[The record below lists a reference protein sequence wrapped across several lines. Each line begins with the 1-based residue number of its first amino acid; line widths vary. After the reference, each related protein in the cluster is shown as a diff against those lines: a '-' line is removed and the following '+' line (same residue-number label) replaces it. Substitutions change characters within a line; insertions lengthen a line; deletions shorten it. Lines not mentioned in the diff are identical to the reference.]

1 VTRRMTLSRLSF
13 VILVVAL
20 AAALGLFSLTRA
32 LNQSDSRRLLV
43 LQANNARTTM
53 TSLIS
58 QFESPLASVGSVAA
72 ASDAN
77 PAALHELTTAIPS
90 LNLFSTLTVL
100 RPSAL
105 GAMTMIEV
113 RGSPSSPLGDLS
125 KAGGQ
130 AMTGMLAKRGA
141 NLVGLFGHG
150 RERHLALSVGAPTIP
165 AGYVVYAELPLPTG
179 TLVSTGLQGLQD
191 ALYAGRTQDS
201 PVLFAST
208 KTLPLSGQPL
218 TQLINLND
226 LGATTPKP
234 GAGAL
239 LFVVTS
245 NNSGLTT
252 LTNLLPW
259 ILGAVVLLAG
269 VLVAFVVES
278 SARRRKFAFA
288 LVGDLEQKNAELDRA
303 MIEQA
308 EAQQTRIRLENELRQ
323 SQRLE
328 AIGQLAGGVAHDFNN
343 LLMVISSHAD
353 FIAEELPE
361 DHPAQADIGEVR
373 TAASR
378 AAELTRQLLVFSRR
392 DLVQPSV
399 LDVNVAIADVVS
411 LLRRTLGEDVQLN
424 TVLSSDMPRVL
435 CDPGELQQVLMNLV
449 VNARQAIGTDGTI
462 TIETC
467 EQTLD
472 DDAAS
477 VHAELNAGRYVRI
490 AVTDTGCGMT
500 PDTLSRVFEPYF
512 TTKDPGSGTG
522 LGLSTVYGIVSR
534 YGGYVTVYSEVGVG
548 TTFKVYLPSTDES
561 VQPASEETLADA
573 PTEGLGTVLVVEDEA
588 GVRNACRRILERAGF
603 GVVEASDGA
612 QALAQLDGLR
622 IDLLL
627 TDVVMPGGMSGRDL
641 ARQLEELRPGVP
653 VLFMSGYNADAIAT
667 RGVLEP
673 GISVVEKPFSSSD
686 LLSKVREFLPAS

>member
-1 VTRRMTLSRLSF
+1 MTLSRLS
-13 VILVVAL
+13 VAILVVAV
-20 AAALGLFSLTRA
+20 AMALGLFSLTRE
-32 LNQSDSRRLLV
+32 LNQRDSRRLLA
-43 LQANNARTTM
+43 LQASNARTTM
-53 TSLIS
+53 TSLMS

-72 ASDAN
+72 ASDAS
-77 PAALHELTTAIPS
+77 PAALDELTTAIPS
-90 LNLFSTLTVL
+90 LNEFSTLTVL
-100 RPSAL
+100 RSSAF
-105 GAMTMIEV
+105 GVTPVVEV
-113 RGSPSSPLGDLS
+113 RGGPSSPLGDLS
-125 KAGGQ
+125 NVGEQ
-130 AMTGMLAKRGA
+130 EMTGMLAKPGA
-141 NLVGLFGHG
+141 NLVGFFGHG
-150 RERHLALSVGAPTIP
+150 RERHLALSVGPPTIP
-165 AGYVVYAELPLPTG
+165 AGYVVYAEIPLPTG
-179 TLVSTGLQGLQD
+179 TLLSTGLQGLQD
-191 ALYAGRTQDS
+191 ALYLGRTQNA

-208 KTLPLSGQPL
+208 KTLPLSGQRV
-218 TQLINLND
+218 TQLIDLND
-226 LGATTPKP
+226 LGATTTKP

-245 NNSGLTT
+245 DNSGLTT

-259 ILGAVVLLAG
+259 ILGAVVILAG
-269 VLVAFVVES
+269 ILVVIVVES

-288 LVGDLEQKNAELDRA
+288 LVSDLEHKNTELDRA

-308 EAQQTRIRLENELRQ
+308 EAEQTRIRLENELRQ

-353 FIAEELPE
+353 FIAEELPQDHLAQE
-361 DHPAQADIGEVR
+361 DLAEVR
-373 TAASR
+373 AAAQR

-399 LDVNVAIADVVS
+399 IDVNVAIADVVS

-424 TVLSSDMPRVL
+424 TVFSSDMPRVL

-477 VHAELNAGRYVRI
+477 VHADLKAGRYVRI

-500 PDTLSRVFEPYF
+500 PETLSRVFEPYF

-534 YGGYVTVYSEVGVG
+534 YGGHVSAYSEVDVG
-548 TTFKVYLPSTDES
+548 TTFKVYLPSTDEGL
-561 VQPASEETLADA
+561 QPAPEEILSDIR
-573 PTEGLGTVLVVEDEA
+573 TEALGTVLVVEDEA

-603 GVVEASDGA
+603 GVIEASDGA

-673 GISVVEKPFSSSD
+673 GISVVEKPFSSAD

>member
-1 VTRRMTLSRLSF
+1 MTHRMTLSRLSV
-13 VILVVAL
+13 VILVVAV
-20 AAALGLFSLTRA
+20 AVALGLFSLTRE
-32 LNQSDSRRLLV
+32 LNQSDSRRLLA
-43 LQANNARTTM
+43 LQASNARTTM
-53 TSLIS
+53 TSLMS

-77 PAALHELTTAIPS
+77 PAALDELTTAIPS
-90 LNLFSTLTVL
+90 LNQFSTLTVL
-100 RPSAL
+100 RSSAF
-105 GAMTMIEV
+105 GAMPVVEV
-113 RGSPSSPLGDLS
+113 RGCPSSPLGDLS
-125 KAGGQ
+125 KVGGQ
-130 AMTGMLAKRGA
+130 EMTGMLAKPGA

-179 TLVSTGLQGLQD
+179 TLLSTGLQGLQD
-191 ALYAGRTQDS
+191 ALYAR
-201 PVLFAST
+201 PNPRL
-208 KTLPLSGQPL
+208 
-218 TQLINLND
+218 
-226 LGATTPKP
+226 
-234 GAGAL
+234 AGAL
-239 LFVVTS
+239 CQHQD
-245 NNSGLTT
+245 
-252 LTNLLPW
+252 
-259 ILGAVVLLAG
+259 AA
-269 VLVAFVVES
+269 AFRPKGDPADRS
-278 SARRRKFAFA
+278 QRSRRHDTQTGCGGPPVR
-288 LVGDLEQKNAELDRA
+288 GDLEQLGPHHLDQPAPVDLGGGGHPGRDPGGDRRRVERPSKKVCLCPCGRPRAEERRARSGHDRA
-303 MIEQA
+303 SGSRADAGFASRTNYASLSVWRRSVSWPVGWPMISTTFSWSSRA
-308 EAQQTRIRLENELRQ
+308 TPTSSPRNSLKIIRPR
-323 SQRLE
+323 RT
-328 AIGQLAGGVAHDFNN
+328 LARSAPP
-343 LLMVISSHAD
+343 L
-353 FIAEELPE
+353 
-361 DHPAQADIGEVR
+361 
-373 TAASR
+373 SR

-534 YGGYVTVYSEVGVG
+534 YGGYVTVYSEVDVG

-561 VQPASEETLADA
+561 AST
-573 PTEGLGTVLVVEDEA
+573 G
-588 GVRNACRRILERAGF
+588 
-603 GVVEASDGA
+603 
-612 QALAQLDGLR
+612 
-622 IDLLL
+622 
-627 TDVVMPGGMSGRDL
+627 PGGDPCRHSDRS
-641 ARQLEELRPGVP
+641 ARHGPRR
-653 VLFMSGYNADAIAT
+653 
-667 RGVLEP
+667 RG
-673 GISVVEKPFSSSD
+673 
-686 LLSKVREFLPAS
+686 